1 LSRSGEIHPLGG
13 LDSLNG
19 APHPLPMKGISREGG
34 QDVLPE
40 HGLERLAQSLLGA
53 FDRQNV
59 AAAPTHK
66 RSDTYSSPE
75 QHPAPLTSHQKS
87 HTIYIEFPKSR
98 TPHPKNANFLMAV
111 T

>member
-1 LSRSGEIHPLGG
+1 MSRSGEIHPLGG

-59 AAAPTHK
+59 AAAPTHNA
-66 RSDTYSSPE
+66 
-75 QHPAPLTSHQKS
+75 QILILLQNNIPL
-87 HTIYIEFPKSR
+87 
-98 TPHPKNANFLMAV
+98 L
-111 T
+111 